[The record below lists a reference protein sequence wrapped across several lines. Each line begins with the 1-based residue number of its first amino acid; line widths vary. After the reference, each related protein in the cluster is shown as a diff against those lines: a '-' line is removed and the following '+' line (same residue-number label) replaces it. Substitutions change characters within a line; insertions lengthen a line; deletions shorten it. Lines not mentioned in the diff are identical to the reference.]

1 MNSVRVVHP
10 DLAASPARP
19 NGTVSTG
26 YKSGGFAGSQG
37 VQVAATNPVEPEDVT
52 NFEAGMKGTFA
63 DNSVRI
69 NASVFLMDYKDLQ
82 VVRFGPVP
90 GSAFGT
96 FQTTNVGS
104 ADIAGLE
111 LDYVWYPTDNLSF
124 SGYYAYLD
132 TEISGLTLNTAA
144 GPTDFSGLPLRQS
157 PENSFSIAANYRLE
171 ASSGNYNFRLA
182 FSHTDDQFNDY
193 PTRDETVI
201 EEADLLDA
209 SVKWVSRNERYELT
223 LWGKNLT
230 DERYVSHSY
239 RIGPGSIGVW
249 SDPLTVGLTGLVN
262 F

>member
-1 MNSVRVVHP
+1 MIS
-10 DLAASPARP
+10 AQFRP
-19 NGTVSTG
+19 GDNVMYYGTVSTG

-37 VQVAATNPVEPEDVT
+37 VASAATNPVEPEDVS
-52 NFEAGMKGTFA
+52 NYEIGLKGDFV
-63 DNSVRI
+63 DNTLRI
-69 NASVFLMDYKDLQ
+69 NASLFFMDYKDLQ

-104 ADIAGLE
+104 ADITGLE
-111 LDYVWYPTDNLSF
+111 VDYFWQATENFSI

-132 TEISGLTLNTAA
+132 SEIDGLTLNTAD

-157 PENSFSIAANYRLE
+157 PENSYNVVLNYVLPT
-171 ASSGNYNFRLA
+171 GHGDYGFRLQY
-182 FSHTDDQFNDY
+182 SHVDDQFNDY
-193 PTRDETVI
+193 PTLTETVI

-209 SVKWVSRNERYELT
+209 SIGWTSQQGMYQLL

-249 SDPLTVGLTGLVN
+249 SDPLTVGVTGTVN